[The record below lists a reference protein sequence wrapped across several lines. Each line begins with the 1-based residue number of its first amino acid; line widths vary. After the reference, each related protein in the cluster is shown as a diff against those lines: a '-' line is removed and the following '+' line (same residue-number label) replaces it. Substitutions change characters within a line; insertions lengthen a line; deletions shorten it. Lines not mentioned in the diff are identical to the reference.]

1 MKDELKRILDKISDN
16 TITAWSDNLEQS
28 QDAVV
33 IGNLDDVKYNGW
45 LEDLINLKES
55 L

>member
-16 TITAWSDNLEQS
+16 IVTAWSDNLEQS
-28 QDAVV
+28 QDAVI
-33 IGNLDDVKYNGW
+33 IGNLDDVEYNGW
-45 LEDLINLKES
+45 LEDLIKLKDS